1 MQRVLGDQQKTLLW
15 MKVANGKS
23 PHSIS
28 RVILT
33 RGLWTELQTYLSE
46 HVVHLA
52 RRDAVAFEVDKADL
66 LESIHD
72 FVGRLPL
79 L

>member
-1 MQRVLGDQQKTLLW
+1 
-15 MKVANGKS
+15 MKVINGKS

-28 RVILT
+28 RVIST
-33 RGLWTELQTYLSE
+33 RRRLESEIQTDLSK
-46 HVVHLA
+46 HVVYLT
-52 RRDAVAFEVDKADL
+52 RRDAVAFEVNKPDL
-66 LESIHD
+66 LESIHN

>member
-1 MQRVLGDQQKTLLW
+1 
-15 MKVANGKS
+15 MKVINGKS

-33 RGLWTELQTYLSE
+33 RGRLGTKIQKTDLSE
-46 HVVHLA
+46 HVVYLT
-52 RRDAVAFEVDKADL
+52 RWDAVAFEVDKPDL

-72 FVGRLPL
+72 FVRRLPL

>member
-1 MQRVLGDQQKTLLW
+1 
-15 MKVANGKS
+15 MKVTNGKS

-28 RVILT
+28 GVILT
-33 RGLWTELQTYLSE
+33 RGRLGTKIRTDLSE
-46 HVVHLA
+46 RFVYLT
-52 RRDAVAFEVDKADL
+52 RRDAVAFEVDKSDL
-66 LESIHD
+66 LESIHN

>member
-1 MQRVLGDQQKTLLW
+1 
-15 MKVANGKS
+15 MKATNGKS

-28 RVILT
+28 RVIST
-33 RGLWTELQTYLSE
+33 RRRLGTELQTDLSE
-46 HVVHLA
+46 HVVYRT
-52 RRDAVAFEVDKADL
+52 RRDAVAFEVDKPDL
-66 LESIHD
+66 LESIHN

>member
-1 MQRVLGDQQKTLLW
+1 

-28 RVILT
+28 RVIST
-33 RGLWTELQTYLSE
+33 RGRLGTEIQTDLSE
-46 HVVHLA
+46 HVVYLT
-52 RRDAVAFEVDKADL
+52 RRDAVALEVYKPDL
-66 LESIHD
+66 FESIHN

>member
-1 MQRVLGDQQKTLLW
+1 
-15 MKVANGKS
+15 MKVTNGKS
-23 PHSIS
+23 RHSIS

-33 RGLWTELQTYLSE
+33 RGHLGTKMQKTNLSE
-46 HVVHLA
+46 HVDYLTW
-52 RRDAVAFEVDKADL
+52 RDAVAFEVDKPDL
-66 LESIHD
+66 LESVHN